1 MGTTLEVEIVI
12 ALDGTV
18 TTRVVGGHG
27 RTCRDATK
35 ALRDAIG
42 QTTEDRA
49 LPGFYQEATQ
59 TDRVRSR
66 S

>member
-1 MGTTLEVEIVI
+1 MAHIEVEIVI
-12 ALDGTV
+12 AADGTV
-18 TTRVVGGHG
+18 TTRVVGGQG

-49 LPGFYQEATQ
+49 LPEFYQEATQ
-59 TDRVRSR
+59 GDRVRSR